1 METLFVGKAFP
12 HSDRSH
18 QPQITPTPE
27 VDNSSSTFMVSKTF
41 GVMIMILNTS
51 KERRMSMSMPSLGF
65 QARNS
70 ML

>member
-1 METLFVGKAFP
+1 METLFVEKAFP

-18 QPQITPTPE
+18 QPQIPPTLE

-41 GVMIMILNTS
+41 RVMIMTLNTS
-51 KERRMSMSMPSLGF
+51 RKRRMSLSMPSLGF
-65 QARNS
+65 QARNF